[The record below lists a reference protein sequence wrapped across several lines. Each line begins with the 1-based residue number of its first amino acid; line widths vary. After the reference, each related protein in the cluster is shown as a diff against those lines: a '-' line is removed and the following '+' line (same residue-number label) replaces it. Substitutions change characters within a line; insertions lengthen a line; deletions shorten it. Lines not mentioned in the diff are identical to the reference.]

1 MDLALLIDL
10 YKRDRRG
17 GFLANFACPPYSKS
31 PLKFK
36 SASLFLDCQLDN
48 QFRCNWKIKKWRR
61 FFNTITHWS
70 MPVRQFLRSLQT
82 CGDFIPAF
90 ISEKQWMTIKKSF
103 FHNWPLMLN
112 FFIVVRCKTKGAVS
126 LVCPLLCIWPLSA

>member
-1 MDLALLIDL
+1 MDA
-10 YKRDRRG
+10 
-17 GFLANFACPPYSKS
+17 
-31 PLKFK
+31 
-36 SASLFLDCQLDN
+36 
-48 QFRCNWKIKKWRR
+48 

-103 FHNWPLMLN
+103 FHNWPVMLN
-112 FFIVVRCKTKGAVS
+112 FFIAH
-126 LVCPLLCIWPLSA
+126 L